1 MQEALNKLGLTD
13 ANGKPL
19 KLDGKL
25 GPKTTAAIK
34 KLQEQL
40 GMTPNGRVTPLFL
53 SKITG
58 AESVEKLK
66 ASIQKPAAKPAA
78 RAAFLQALSSL
89 LLEDHIVRHPGHPN
103 QKVHGRRGG
112 GVRATL
118 AAARN
123 IAELNKALRDEVQ
136 RITGNRPYVALGAG
150 GDVEIGRQ
158 HAEGVL
164 RCLERFPK
172 AKLTAVTGAD
182 FGAYARV
189 IQSIPHDTANI
200 QFSSLFT
207 MRGGG
212 REFYEKSLAR
222 SKAEWD
228 GGGHGWGARGVDSP
242 MAVAVHEFGH
252 VLDIYTTNRAV
263 HADVERMLE
272 RRAQAANVDVETLV
286 RRELGDYAGTKT
298 SELIAEAF
306 ADAFVGGDEAN
317 EISKE
322 ILSMLESAY
331 RELP

>member
-1 MQEALNKLGLTD
+1 MD
-13 ANGKPL
+13 A
-19 KLDGKL
+19 DG
-25 GPKTTAAIK
+25 
-34 KLQEQL
+34 
-40 GMTPNGRVTPLFL
+40 
-53 SKITG
+53 
-58 AESVEKLK
+58 
-66 ASIQKPAAKPAA
+66 A
-78 RAAFLQALSSL
+78 RSL
-89 LLEDHIVRHPGHPN
+89 LLAFGVVTRTDADCLLDALRFNPN
-103 QKVHGRRGG
+103 QPRDKDGKWSKLGG
-112 GVRATL
+112 GIRATL

-123 IAELNKALRDEVQ
+123 IAELNKALRDEAQ

-150 GDVEIGRQ
+150 GDIEIGRQ

-172 AKLTAVTGAD
+172 AKLGAVTGGT
-182 FGAYARV
+182 FGSYARV
-189 IQSIPHDTANI
+189 IQDVEILDGRPQYSGNI

-207 MRGGG
+207 MRGGA
-212 REFYEKSLAR
+212 EFYEGSLAR
-222 SKAEWD
+222 SKADWD
-228 GGGHGWGARGVDSP
+228 NGGHGWGARSVDSP

-286 RRELGDYAGTKT
+286 RRELGEYASTKT

-306 ADAFVGGDEAN
+306 ADAFVGGNEAN
-317 EISKE
+317 EMSKE